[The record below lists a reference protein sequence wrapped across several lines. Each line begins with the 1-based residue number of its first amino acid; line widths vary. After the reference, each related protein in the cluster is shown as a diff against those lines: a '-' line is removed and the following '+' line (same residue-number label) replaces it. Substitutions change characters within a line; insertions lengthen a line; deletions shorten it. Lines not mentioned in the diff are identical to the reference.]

1 MVYRKCRENCL
12 LPITCSPFSPR
23 LWYNNDVM
31 GLSREHIEVAVAVLT
46 GIGLSA
52 ACGFRIF
59 LPLLALNLASMSGYI
74 GLAPG
79 FEWIAGKQVTVAF
92 GLATAL
98 EIVAYYVP
106 WLDNVMDAIASPV
119 SIIAGTIASASLITD
134 VPPSLKWTISIIAGG
149 GIAGL
154 LQGATVALRA
164 KSTVFTGGFANFIV
178 ASLELAASIIVS
190 LLSLLVPVAAFVLTL
205 LLITY
210 GIILARKAYLRKKIP

>member
-1 MVYRKCRENCL
+1 MDF
-12 LPITCSPFSPR
+12 T
-23 LWYNNDVM
+23 
-31 GLSREHIEVAVAVLT
+31 REHAEIILAILT

-59 LPLLALNLASMSGYI
+59 LPLLALNLASMHGYI

-79 FEWIAGKQVTVAF
+79 FEWIGGYTVTVAF
-92 GLATAL
+92 SLATIL

-119 SIIAGTIASASLITD
+119 SIIAGTIATASLVTD
-134 VPPSLKWTISIIAGG
+134 IPPSLKWTISIIAGG

-164 KSTVFTGGFANFIV
+164 KSSLFTGGIGNVVV
-178 ASLELAASIIVS
+178 ASFELAASLVVSILSIV
-190 LLSLLVPVAAFVLTL
+190 VPVLAFVIAVIFIVYCLTL
-205 LLITY
+205 
-210 GIILARKAYLRKKIP
+210 ARRAYLRKKKPGI